1 MAGEVRWQFLSV
13 AEQQQI
19 HIFFFLWP
27 PEQIHILPRK
37 PPCHLHPPNS
47 TQLPPSP
54 SPLGAGFWLWAGC
67 GVAEDSAGQ
76 RGRVERV
83 TAWRGLNI
91 WDGTDMLMYTTH
103 LILCAKNI
111 PSLQLSLRARANKV
125 FTCDIILLT
134 VCKTKN
140 TSSVCI
146 LRQLSV
152 GHPFTYLETE
162 SLGMFFLKFRIWPFF
177 PVLWQGATEQGRRM
191 SSSKRKDWRRGLWTL
206 WCKKSFTLI
215 KQLRSDL
222 ICETL
227 TFDHTSLILAEI
239 CFCVNGEPGWGRLS
253 EWGVR
258 RSCKTKSL
266 FLGGCSA
273 RITWCP

>member
-1 MAGEVRWQFLSV
+1 MAIPPHPIRSWLLALGRLWGGGGFRRSEGEGREGHCMARIKYLRRHWYANVHNSPHTFRQEYTLS
-13 AEQQQI
+13 A
-19 HIFFFLWP
+19 
-27 PEQIHILPRK
+27 
-37 PPCHLHPPNS
+37 
-47 TQLPPSP
+47 T
-54 SPLGAGFWLWAGC
+54 
-67 GVAEDSAGQ
+67 
-76 RGRVERV
+76 
-83 TAWRGLNI
+83 
-91 WDGTDMLMYTTH
+91 
-103 LILCAKNI
+103 LIQ
-111 PSLQLSLRARANKV
+111 SRANRV